1 MGLQF
6 VSYAIRH
13 MPEAI
18 PQFEVPYFYIHT
30 HTNLGGD
37 FIIFRPNVGGGG
49 GGDIN
54 EFWINF
60 VIGNSIF
67 FFQISKFNENWIPDH
82 FPLK

>member
-1 MGLQF
+1 
-6 VSYAIRH
+6 

-54 EFWINF
+54 EF
-60 VIGNSIF
+60 
-67 FFQISKFNENWIPDH
+67 
-82 FPLK
+82 